1 MGEGHR
7 GAEGAGLQPGKI
19 SHEHAVVQRS
29 GLPTTSPDTKDSWQQ
44 PAQKKPEAFL
54 LQKGVI
60 SARVRHGGVLSF
72 TSSPLP
78 APHKA
83 PNSPPF

>member
-19 SHEHAVVQRS
+19 SREHAAVQRS
-29 GLPTTSPDTKDSWQQ
+29 GLPTTSSDTKDSWQQ
-44 PAQKKPEAFL
+44 PAHRKPKAFL

-60 SARVRHGGVLSF
+60 SARAWHGEVLSF
-72 TSSPLP
+72 TSSP
-78 APHKA
+78 
-83 PNSPPF
+83 